1 MQPPGLIMFDHY
13 SNVLCPPASAKTAPW
28 KGWSTPQPTISIPFL
43 RLHEACRLIH
53 ILSVL
58 ADSSTLPKTRIAIQ
72 WPFHAGNLV
81 ESKNYHLFSNKTQ
94 WIYGGTKK
102 SLHLE
107 AQLDNQG
114 IFSCSFARTS
124 QLTAAKR
131 ALLLCQAWWLQ
142 EDWIPAVK
150 LSATSGKP
158 RKSVA

>member
-53 ILSVL
+53 VLSVL

-114 IFSCSFARTS
+114 SSAV
-124 QLTAAKR
+124 
-131 ALLLCQAWWLQ
+131 LLLALRSSQQLNA
-142 EDWIPAVK
+142 
-150 LSATSGKP
+150 LSFCARPDGYRKIGSP
-158 RKSVA
+158 R